1 MVGDG
6 VTAFVELGPDGV
18 LSALVQDIV
27 TAEVVPVLRSRSSEN
42 RAVAE
47 ALGKL
52 AVHGV
57 PVDWNAY
64 FQEFGARTV
73 ELPTYPFQ
81 RRRYWLD
88 PTRSSSGA
96 AAMGLRSASHPLLG
110 ATAEL
115 ADGDGLLL
123 TGRITPRTQ
132 SWLADH
138 RVMEAFL
145 LPGTAFLELALQA
158 ASRTGCH
165 RVEDLSIEAPLVLS
179 TDEAVVVQVTVATA
193 DSAGRRA
200 LTVHARAED
209 APDGTKWT
217 RHASGT
223 LAPGGAP
230 DPEVPSAWPPAG
242 ATAVDVDDLYD
253 RLAGIGFDY
262 GPVFQGL
269 RAVWRRGDEVFAEAQ
284 LPEDEEFSSYAVH
297 PGLLDAVL
305 HAVAFGAPGEA
316 ERGRVPFAWSEAE
329 VHTPGAAVLRA
340 HLIPAGTDAYSL
352 RISDDEGRAVVSIG
366 SLALRPLDEGRIPPP
381 VPHGES
387 LLRVEWSEIPV
398 APAPAQV
405 GWPVLG
411 MDGQT
416 LTEGLEELAAAPPD
430 VVLLPCRVLPGD
442 PVAAAHETV
451 CQVLEAVRAWV
462 ADDRMARSRLLVTTT
477 GAIALLG
484 ETPDPAQAAVWGLV
498 RSAQAEHPGRFV
510 LADVDGK
517 PESVRAL
524 AAVAD
529 LADEPQLA
537 VRDGRVSVPR
547 LVRAALGVGMGDGV
561 SEGTVLIT
569 GATGA
574 LGRLLARHLVAEHGV
589 RRLLLTSRRGR
600 DAVGMAEVAAELG
613 AMGAAVEVVACDVA
627 DRAAVARMLAAVQGP
642 LTGVVHAAGVL
653 DDGTVEALTPERI
666 SAVMRP
672 KADAAWHLHELT
684 RHLDL
689 RIFVLFSSIAGLLG
703 NPGQGNYA
711 AANVFLDAL
720 AQYRR
725 AAGLPAVSLA
735 WGPWSQ
741 EHGMAG
747 SLDHAGT
754 VRLARAG
761 MAPLADDA
769 GLALFDAA
777 LGAADP
783 VLAAVRW
790 ETAPVGESGAA
801 LPALLRRPARGTA
814 RRAPARPGVP
824 SALHRELA
832 TATPA
837 EREHVLLELVRTYAS
852 SVLGLDAPD
861 AVAADLAFRSLGFD
875 SLMAV
880 ELRNRLKVATGLP
893 LRTTLLFDHP
903 TPAALVAH
911 LAAELGGATAAEAA
925 APLEKTVDEPIAIV
939 GMACRYP
946 GGVGGPQDLWDLVAS
961 AGDAVSGFP
970 ANRGWDLDGLYD
982 PDPDHAGTSYA
993 REGGFL
999 HEAAEFDPAFFGL
1012 SPREALA
1019 MDPQQRLLLETS
1031 WEAVERAGIDPVS
1044 LRGSRTGVFAG
1055 VMYHDYASRF
1065 PTVPEGFEGY
1075 LQTGSSGSV
1084 ASGRVAYTFGFEG
1097 PAVTVDTACSS
1108 S

>member
-1 MVGDG
+1 M
-6 VTAFVELGPDGV
+6 TAFVELGPDGV
-18 LSALVQDIV
+18 LSALVQEIA
-27 TAEVVPVLRSRSSEN
+27 TTEVVPLLRSRSSEN
-42 RAVAE
+42 RTVAE
-47 ALGKL
+47 ALGRL

-57 PVDWNAY
+57 PVDWASY
-64 FQEFGARTV
+64 YQQFGARTV

-88 PTRSSSGA
+88 PTGSSSGA
-96 AAMGLRSASHPLLG
+96 SAMGLRPAGHPLLG

-115 ADGDGLLL
+115 AEADGLLL
-123 TGRITPRTQ
+123 TGRLSLHAQP
-132 SWLADH
+132 WLADH
-138 RVMEAFL
+138 RVLAAAV

-158 ASRTGCH
+158 ASRAGCD
-165 RVEDLSIEAPLVLS
+165 RVEDLSIEAPLVLPA
-179 TDEAVVVQVTVATA
+179 DEAVVVQVAVAAA

-200 LTVHARAED
+200 LTVYARAED
-209 APDGTKWT
+209 AADGTEWT
-217 RHASGT
+217 RHASGV

-230 DPEVPSAWPPAG
+230 VPEVPPAWPPAG

-269 RAVWRRGDEVFAEAQ
+269 RALWRRGDEVFAEAR
-284 LPEDEEFSSYAVH
+284 LPEDEESSSYAVH
-297 PGLLDAVL
+297 PALLDAVL
-305 HAVAFGAPGEA
+305 HAVAFGAPGAA
-316 ERGRVPFAWSEAE
+316 ERATVPFAWSEAR
-329 VHTPGAAVLRA
+329 VHASGASVLRA
-340 HLIPAGTDAYSL
+340 HLVPAGTDAHSL
-352 RISDDEGRAVVSIG
+352 QVFDDEGRAVVSIG
-366 SLALRPLDEGRIPPP
+366 TLALRPLEEGRIPPP
-381 VPHGES
+381 VPDGES
-387 LLRVEWSEIPV
+387 LQRVEWSEIPV
-398 APAPAQV
+398 ASPPGEA
-405 GWPVLG
+405 GWPVLDV
-411 MDGQT
+411 DGQT
-416 LTEGLEELAAAPPD
+416 LTEGLEELAASTPD
-430 VVLLPCRVLPGD
+430 VVLLPCRVRTGD
-442 PVAAAHETV
+442 PVTAAHETV
-451 CQVLEAVRAWV
+451 GEVLEVVQAWV
-462 ADDRMARSRLLVTTT
+462 ADDRMAGTRLLVTTT
-477 GAIALLG
+477 GGVALPG

-510 LADVDGK
+510 LADVDDR

-529 LADEPQLA
+529 LADELQLA
-537 VRDGRVSVPR
+537 VRDGRISVPR
-547 LVRAALGVGMGDGV
+547 LVRVAPGVGTRGGASD
-561 SEGTVLIT
+561 GTVLIT

-589 RRLLLTSRRGR
+589 RRLLLAGRRGR
-600 DAVGMAEVAAELG
+600 AAAGMAEVEAELT
-613 AMGAAVEVVACDVA
+613 AMGAAVDVVACDVA
-627 DRAAVARMLAAVQGP
+627 DRSAVARMLAAVPAP
-642 LTGVVHAAGVL
+642 LTGVVHVAGVL
-653 DDGTVEALTPERI
+653 DDGTVESLTPERV
-666 SAVMRP
+666 SAVLRP

-684 RHLDL
+684 RDLDL
-689 RIFVLFSSIAGLLG
+689 RFFVLFSSIAGLVG

-711 AANVFLDAL
+711 AANTFLDAL
-720 AQYRR
+720 AHHRHTE
-725 AAGLPAVSLA
+725 GLPAVSLA

-754 VRLARAG
+754 VRLARSG
-761 MAPLADDA
+761 MAALTDDA

-777 LGAADP
+777 LDADEP
-783 VLAAVRW
+783 VLAAVHWQTGPLR
-790 ETAPVGESGAA
+790 EPGATLPV
-801 LPALLRRPARGTA
+801 LLRRPAARRTA
-814 RRAPARPGVP
+814 RRGPGRPGT
-824 SALHRELA
+824 SSGLQREMA

-837 EREHVLLELVRTYAS
+837 ERERILFDLVRTHAA

-861 AVAADLAFRSLGFD
+861 AVAADQAFRALGFD

-880 ELRNRLKVATGLP
+880 ELRNRLKTATGLP
-893 LRTTLLFDHP
+893 LRTTLLFDYP
-903 TPAALVAH
+903 TPAELVAH
-911 LAAELGGATAAEAA
+911 LAAEFSGVTATEAV
-925 APLEKTVDEPIAIV
+925 APVTQRVDEPIAIV

-946 GGVGGPQDLWDLVAS
+946 GGVGDPQDLWDLVAS

-970 ANRGWDLDGLYD
+970 VDRGWDLDGLYD

-1031 WEAVERAGIDPVS
+1031 WEAVERAGIDPTS

-1065 PTVPEGFEGY
+1065 PSVPEGFEGY
-1075 LQTGSSGSV
+1075 LGNGSAGSV

-1108 S
+1108 SLVA